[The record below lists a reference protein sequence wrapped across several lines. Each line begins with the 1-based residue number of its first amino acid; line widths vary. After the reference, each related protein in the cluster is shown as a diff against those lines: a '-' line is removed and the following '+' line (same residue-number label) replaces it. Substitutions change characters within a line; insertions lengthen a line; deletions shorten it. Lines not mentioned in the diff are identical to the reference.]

1 MKIRAG
7 FVSNSSSTS
16 FLIIA
21 KEDFTPE
28 SLRRLMG
35 VDKASPIA
43 GMFNEL
49 YSSFMSS
56 VRTELE
62 MVKISEDADIKLYVS
77 DERQHLSS
85 HMIDRLNAARGQ
97 NVTAYLGYLDSETS
111 PVETFFCT
119 DSFEEENDQIY
130 INGLECAW

>member
-28 SLRRLMG
+28 ALRSLMG
-35 VDKASPIA
+35 VDESSPLA
-43 GMFNEL
+43 GMFEEL
-49 YSSFMSS
+49 YASFMDA
-56 VRTELE
+56 VRTELD
-62 MVKISEDADIKLYVS
+62 MSKIAKDADIKLYFS
-77 DERQHLSS
+77 EQRRDLSA
-85 HMIDRLNAARGQ
+85 HMLARLNAERGK
-97 NVTAYLGYLDSETS
+97 NVKAYLGRLDSETS
-111 PVETFFCT
+111 PVQTFFCT
-119 DSFEEENDQIY
+119 DSFEEENDQVY

>member
-21 KEDFTPE
+21 KDHFNPE

-35 VDKASPIA
+35 VDDSSPLRE
-43 GMFNEL
+43 MFDEL
-49 YSSFMSS
+49 YSSFMDGVQNSLDMS
-56 VRTELE
+56 R
-62 MVKISEDADIKLYVS
+62 IASDADIRSYIPGGRR
-77 DERQHLSS
+77 ELSS
-85 HMIDRLNAARGQ
+85 HMIDRLNAVRGK
-97 NVTAYLGYLDSETS
+97 NVIAYLGRLDSETS
-111 PVETFFCT
+111 PVQTFFCT
-119 DSFEEENDQIY
+119 DSFEEENDQVY

>member
-21 KEDFTPE
+21 KNDFTPE

-35 VDKASPIA
+35 VEESSPLA
-43 GMFNEL
+43 DMFNEL
-49 YSSFMSS
+49 YSSFMDAA
-56 VRTELE
+56 RTELD
-62 MVKISEDADIKLYVS
+62 MSKIAVDADIKLYVPH
-77 DERQHLSS
+77 ERRDLSP
-85 HMIDRLNAARGQ
+85 HMIDRLNAARGR
-97 NVTAYLGYLDSETS
+97 NVIAYLGRLDSETS
-111 PVETFFCT
+111 PVQTFFCT
-119 DSFEEENDQIY
+119 DSFEEENDQVY